1 MSKRI
6 LPIIFIAGFLIT
18 SFSACAGN
26 FVAKST
32 GNFVAKFGQQ
42 PLVKQY
48 DINPFASFR
57 DIPGVTERE
66 ITNIEKLQRE
76 YESLTYA
83 MVQSTDAFVKE
94 NGEIGGYAALFS
106 EWLTGLFEIPFKIE
120 FHPLSVLYEQLD
132 AQELDFAGVVMLI
145 DENRQKYYMTDVIAE
160 RQFVL
165 FRIAGSRRLNQIA
178 AERLPRYAFLE
189 NAPAERLFAASNEP
203 GSYETVWVRTA
214 MEGYQVIKN
223 GEADAFFTSN
233 NNDAL
238 YIQYGD
244 VVIED
249 FFPLIFN
256 PVAMATANPA
266 FESIIS
272 VVTKAQR
279 NGANIYL
286 NELYNHGYQ
295 EYQKF
300 KLSVQLNDEEREY
313 IRNNPVIPIAA
324 VTSNYPI
331 TFYNARE
338 KEWQGIFFDLLKEI
352 EALTDISFELVNDE
366 TTDFFVLLDKL
377 KNKEVSLI
385 GELLWTKARE
395 EHFIWTKTVIQNDYY
410 ALISMD
416 DHFDVAINEIRSL
429 KVGLARD
436 TAYTAMF
443 RQWFPDHEYTVEF
456 DSIEET
462 FIALRK
468 GEVDLVMTTERRL
481 MFLTHYQEHT
491 GYKLNYVFDQNIDTR
506 FGFHKDDTVLR
517 SIIDKA
523 LQSIDT
529 KGITNR
535 WMHRTFDY
543 RAKIAEARV
552 PWLIGISISFALIVI
567 LVLFMF
573 FISRRAARTEQ
584 ERLMLMLNT
593 SPMGIGLWGK
603 DLNVIDCNDSNIAIL
618 GLKDKQD
625 YKNRFYRDCFPEYQ
639 PNGLRSSEKAASL
652 LRETFETGYSF
663 FEWTLKR
670 PNDGLLIPTE
680 VTLIR
685 TKFGENDVV
694 IGYTQDMREQ
704 KEQLALIEKMRDA
717 DERMRTLLA
726 INPQIN
732 FLFDSKFKVIDFN
745 PAAMALMGFETKEE
759 MLTGFAERLA
769 KSIPEFQ
776 PDGSKSIPLSDRLAK
791 TVKEGQ
797 VKFETELNMHGKKRV
812 LEVEFKKIPH
822 ENSFAV
828 VGFIHE
834 LTELKNLINEAEKQR
849 LEAENAN
856 KTKSVFLSHVSHEI
870 RTPMNAILG
879 TAEIEL
885 QKEDTSPEI
894 IEAFNMI
901 YNSGN
906 LLLNI
911 INDILD
917 LSKIEA
923 GKLEIISNKYDIP
936 SIIYDTVQL
945 VLLRYDSKPIE
956 FVLKIDENTPLDL
969 IGDELRIKQVLNN
982 ILSNAFK
989 YTDKGTVEL
998 SVSAENIID
1007 SKCVLVLRVTD
1018 TGQGMTEEQVNR
1030 LFDEYTRFNMDSN
1043 RTIVGTGLGM
1053 HITKRLLEAMNGQI
1067 FVESEQGKGSVF
1079 TVRLAQERI
1088 GNNVCGCE
1096 LAQQL
1101 RSSRFKGVLKSNRA
1115 QIVRE
1120 YMPYGGVLV
1129 VDDVESNLY
1138 VARGMMQSYGL
1149 KIETVLSGSEAV
1161 DKIKEGNKY
1170 DIIFMDHMM
1179 PVMNGIEATKIIRD
1193 LGYNN
1198 PIVALTANAVAGISS
1213 MFLENGFDGF
1223 MSKPIDTRELN
1234 SILNRLVRD
1243 KQPHE
1248 VVEAARKQMKN
1259 QKPVNGS
1266 LYKSDFSKIVV
1277 QDIKK
1282 ALSVLEDILPKL
1294 NECDNSSLSLFTITV
1309 HGMKSALM
1317 NIGET
1322 ELSAAALKLEQAG
1335 GAGKIT
1341 EILSDTPLFMDALR
1355 TVIEKYKPKETDN
1368 NDELSDEDKIVLT
1381 EKLSEIKTACQRI
1394 QKRAAKTALDDLK
1407 NKKWPRAV
1415 NELLDE
1421 ISLYILH
1428 GEFKKAAAVLDNSRL
1443 VPGERKQ

>member
-1 MSKRI
+1 MLKQI
-6 LPIIFIAGFLIT
+6 LKMLFITGFIIAGF
-18 SFSACAGN
+18 SACE
-26 FVAKST
+26 
-32 GNFVAKFGQQ
+32 QQ
-42 PLVKQY
+42 PLVNQY

-57 DIPGVTERE
+57 NIPGITEQE
-66 ITNIEKLQRE
+66 ISDIEKLQRE
-76 YESLTYA
+76 YESFTYA

-94 NGEIGGYAALFS
+94 SGEIGGYAALFS

-120 FHPLSVLYEQLD
+120 FHPLSVLYEKLD
-132 AQELDFAGVVMLI
+132 AQELDFAGVVMLT
-145 DENRQKYYMTDVIAE
+145 DENRQRYHMTDVIAE
-160 RQFVL
+160 RMFVL
-165 FRIAGSRRLNQIA
+165 FRIAGSRSLSRIA

-189 NAPAERLFAASNEP
+189 NAPAERLFAAHNEP

-214 MEGYQVIKN
+214 MEGYQVIKS

-244 VVIED
+244 VVTED
-249 FFPLIFN
+249 FFPLTFN

-279 NGANIYL
+279 NGASIYH
-286 NELYNHGYQ
+286 NELYKRGYQ
-295 EYQKF
+295 EYQKH
-300 KLSVQLNDEEREY
+300 KLSVWLTDEEREY

-324 VTSNYPI
+324 VSSNYPI

-352 EALTDISFELVNDE
+352 ETLTDLSFELITDE
-366 TTDFFVLLDKL
+366 YTDFFVLLDML

-416 DHFDVAINEIRSL
+416 DHFDIAINEIRGL
-429 KVGLARD
+429 KVGLARN
-436 TAYTAMF
+436 TGYTAMF
-443 RQWFPDHEYTVEF
+443 RQWFPDHENTVEF

-462 FIALRK
+462 FIALRN

-481 MFLTHYQEHT
+481 MFLTHYQELT

-506 FGFHKDDTVLR
+506 LGFHKDDIVLC

-529 KGITNR
+529 KAISNR
-535 WMHRTFDY
+535 WMHKTFDY

-552 PWLIGISISFALIVI
+552 PLLIGISISFALIVI
-567 LVLFMF
+567 LVLFLF
-573 FISRRAARTEQ
+573 FISRRAAKVEQ

-593 SPMGIGLWGK
+593 CPMGIGIWGK

-625 YKNRFYRDCFPEYQ
+625 YKNRFYKDCFPEYQ

-652 LRETFETGYSF
+652 LRDAFETGYSF
-663 FEWTLKR
+663 FEWTLKK
-670 PNDGLLIPTE
+670 PDDNSLIPTE
-680 VTLIR
+680 VTLVR
-685 TKFGENDVV
+685 AKFGENDVV
-694 IGYTQDMREQ
+694 IGYTKDMREQ

-717 DERMRTLLA
+717 DERMRTLLE

-732 FLFDSKFKVIDFN
+732 FLFDSNFRIIDCN
-745 PAAMALMGFETKEE
+745 PAAMAFMGFKTKEE
-759 MLTGFAERLA
+759 MTTGFVERLTKA
-769 KSIPEFQ
+769 VPEFQ
-776 PDGSKSIPLSDRLAK
+776 PDGNKSIPLLERLNK
-791 TVKEGQ
+791 TIKEGH
-797 VKFETELNMHGKKRV
+797 VKFETELNMFGEKRV
-812 LEVEFKKIPH
+812 LDVEFKKIPH
-822 ENSFAV
+822 ESSFAV
-828 VGFIHE
+828 VGFVHE
-834 LTELKNLINEAEKQR
+834 LTEMKNLVREAEKQR

-879 TAEIEL
+879 TAEIQL
-885 QKEDTSPEI
+885 QKEETTPEI
-894 IEAFNMI
+894 EEAFSMI
-901 YNSGN
+901 YSSGN

-923 GKLEIISNKYDIP
+923 GKLEIIYEKYDIP

-945 VLLRYDSKPIE
+945 IFLRYDSKPIE
-956 FVLKIDENTPLDL
+956 FILKIDENTPLDL

-998 SVSAENIID
+998 SVSAESFVDPTD
-1007 SKCVLVLRVTD
+1007 SKAQTYNAGNFAVKCVLVLSVTD

-1030 LFDEYTRFNMDSN
+1030 LFDEYTRFNIDTN

-1053 HITKRLLEAMNGQI
+1053 HITKRLLDAMNGEI
-1067 FVESEQGKGSVF
+1067 SVKSEKGKGSVF
-1079 TVRLAQERI
+1079 TVRLPQERI
-1088 GNNVCGCE
+1088 GNNICGPE
-1096 LAQQL
+1096 LAEQL
-1101 RSSRFKGVLKSNRA
+1101 RSNRFKGVLKSNRS
-1115 QIVRE
+1115 QIIRE
-1120 YMPYGGVLV
+1120 YMPYGSVLV

-1138 VARGMMQSYGL
+1138 VARGMMQPYGL
-1149 KIETVLSGSEAV
+1149 TIETVSSGFDAI

-1179 PVMNGIEATKIIRD
+1179 PVMNGIDSTKKIRD
-1193 LGYNN
+1193 MGYTN
-1198 PIVALTANAVAGISS
+1198 PVVALTANALAGTSAI
-1213 MFLENGFDGF
+1213 FLENGFDGF
-1223 MSKPIDTRELN
+1223 MSKPIDIRELN
-1234 SILNRLVRD
+1234 SILNRLIRD
-1243 KQPHE
+1243 KQPPE

-1259 QKPVNGS
+1259 QKPVSGSVNGPQN
-1266 LYKSDFSKIVV
+1266 KNDFSLIVV

-1282 ALSVLEDILPKL
+1282 ALAVLEDILPKI
-1294 NECDNSSLSLFTITV
+1294 NNGGGADINLFTTTV
-1309 HGMKSALM
+1309 HGMKSALL
-1317 NIGET
+1317 NIEEA
-1322 ELSAAALKLEQAG
+1322 ELSAVALKLERAG
-1335 GAGKIT
+1335 VAGEIT
-1341 EILSDTPLFMDALR
+1341 EISERTPEFINALR
-1355 TVIEKYKPKETDN
+1355 ILLEKHKPRETRNTD
-1368 NDELSDEDKIVLT
+1368 DISDEDKIFLT
-1381 EKLSEIKTACQRI
+1381 EKLSEIKIACASM
-1394 QKRAAKTALDDLK
+1394 QKKAAKIALDELK
-1407 NKKWPRAV
+1407 SKMWPRAV
-1415 NELLDE
+1415 NEFLDDISTYLLYGE
-1421 ISLYILH
+1421 I
-1428 GEFKKAAAVLDNSRL
+1428 KKIVTVVEGFMKRQSD
-1443 VPGERKQ
+1443 